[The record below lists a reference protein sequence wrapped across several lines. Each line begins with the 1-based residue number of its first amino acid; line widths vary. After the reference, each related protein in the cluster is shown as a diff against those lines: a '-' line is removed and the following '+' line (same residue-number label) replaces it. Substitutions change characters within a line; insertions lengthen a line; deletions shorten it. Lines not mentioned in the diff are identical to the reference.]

1 MTLLEYLSH
10 WVESE
15 RPTLNALGKLHYRV
29 SPDDGRDKPSAHVA
43 VVREGYSAELIVWS
57 SGEAEFGYGR
67 PEHATFEHRELESKE
82 DLKLLLVE
90 FLSSLA

>member
-57 SGEAEFGYGR
+57 SGEAEFGYRGSNCEYCS
-67 PEHATFEHRELESKE
+67 PNQWGVWFHGGLTF
-82 DLKLLLVE
+82 
-90 FLSSLA
+90 